1 MALNVV
7 GLVGII
13 VFYFLI
19 LGIGI
24 WAALKRKNKRSEN
37 GVIRMDE
44 DGSPES
50 RSDETEDVIL
60 AGRNLGLFVG
70 AMTMTATW
78 VGGGYIN
85 GTSEST
91 STIGLI
97 WVQAP
102 WGYALSLTVGGL
114 LFAEKMR
121 SKKYVTMLDPFQ
133 EKYGSRMGGLLYIP
147 ALLGEIFWSG
157 AILSALG
164 ASISVVVDLDNTTAV
179 TVSAAIAVFYTFFGG
194 LYSVAYT
201 DVVQLICIFVGLWL
215 TIPFAMT
222 HSAVSSISTTKK
234 TWIGEWDWKFTGVW
248 VDYALLLVFGGI
260 PWQVYFQ
267 RVLACKTS
275 KQAKYLSFSASF
287 GCILMAIPAF
297 LIGAIATATD
307 WSATDYEG
315 HKNGTIP
322 PEDTSR
328 VLPLVL
334 QYLTPSAVAFI
345 GLGAVSAAVM
355 SSADSSVLSASS
367 MFARNVY
374 KLILRP
380 KASEKEIIWVIR
392 IAIFG
397 VGALATIMAL
407 EVQSIYA
414 LWYLCSD
421 LVYAILF
428 PQLCCVIYLKDVN
441 TYGSLLGYIVA
452 IILRV
457 GGGETLIKLDPFL
470 KYPYYNE
477 IDGQLFPFRTFSMLC
492 SFFTI
497 IWVSFATKALF
508 QSKLLPQKCDV
519 LKCFPSDR
527 DLHFSTT
534 VPNPKDG
541 VMLVGMKDI

>member
-1 MALNVV
+1 MALNVA

-13 VFYFLI
+13 VFYLLI

-24 WAALKRKNKRSEN
+24 WAAWKQKKTRSEN
-37 GVIRMDE
+37 GFSSSEEGMAMN
-44 DGSPES
+44 
-50 RSDETEDVIL
+50 DETEDVIL

-91 STIGLI
+91 LTSGLI

-121 SKKYVTMLDPFQ
+121 SRKYVTMLDPFQ
-133 EKYGSRMGGLLYIP
+133 EKYGSRMGGLMYIP

-157 AILSALG
+157 AILAALG
-164 ASISVVVDLDNTTAV
+164 ASISVVIDVIDNTTAI
-179 TVSAAIAVFYTFFGG
+179 TVSAAIAVLYTLFGG

-215 TIPFAMT
+215 SIPFAMT
-222 HSAVSSISTTKK
+222 HSAVSSITTSKE
-234 TWIGEWDWKFTGVW
+234 TWIGKWDMKFTGVW
-248 VDYALLLVFGGI
+248 VDYALLLIFGGI

-307 WSATDYEG
+307 WSATDYKE
-315 HKNGTIP
+315 HSNGTLKA
-322 PEDTSR
+322 EDASR

-334 QYLTPSAVAFI
+334 QYLTPSAVAFV

-374 KLILRP
+374 KLIFRP
-380 KASEKEIIWVIR
+380 KASETEIIWVIR
-392 IAIFG
+392 IGIFG
-397 VGALATIMAL
+397 VGILATIMAL
-407 EVQSIYA
+407 KVQSIYA

-421 LVYAILF
+421 LIYAILF
-428 PQLCCVIYLKDVN
+428 PQLFCVIYIKDVN
-441 TYGSLLGYIVA
+441 TYGALLGYIVA
-452 IILRV
+452 VILRV
-457 GGGETLIKLDPFL
+457 GGGEAVINLDPFI
-470 KYPYYNE
+470 KYPFYNE
-477 IDGQLFPFRTFSMLC
+477 TDGQLFPFRTFAMLC
-492 SFFTI
+492 SLTMI
-497 IWVSFATKALF
+497 ISTSFIMKILF
-508 QSKLLPQKCDV
+508 ESKLVSKRFDIFQ
-519 LKCFPSDR
+519 CFPETDHVANFISDEP
-527 DLHFSTT
+527 HY
-534 VPNPKDG
+534 KDG
-541 VMLVGMKDI
+541 AQLVALTKV